1 MIDRKV
7 EGYEATHHMQRM
19 QIMREMAALTALI
32 HTLPTGGYGR
42 TFDWSG
48 NQLSR
53 NESWTD
59 YLTCELKAGERIGQ
73 LEALRLVS
81 AAQAQALRAVLEWI
95 GSWTYAP
102 VLNHGD
108 VRLKNVLVDE
118 NGAITALLDWE
129 FCTSNVAPYWDL
141 SLALHDLSI
150 DAKQEFLS
158 GYGLQESAVRE
169 IAPALK
175 ALNLIN
181 YAPYVAEAAE
191 ANDMARLERYRTR
204 LNGALDLF
212 SL

>member
-1 MIDRKV
+1 M
-7 EGYEATHHMQRM
+7 G
-19 QIMREMAALTALI
+19 ALTALI
-32 HTLPTGGYGR
+32 HTVPTSGYGR

-59 YLTCELKAGERIGQ
+59 YLICELKADERIDQ
-73 LEALRLVS
+73 LEAHRLLS
-81 AAQAQALRAVLEWI
+81 APQAQALRAAVEWI
-95 GSWTYAP
+95 GSWTDTP

-118 NGAITALLDWE
+118 SGAITALLDWE

-150 DAKQEFLS
+150 DAKQEYLS
-158 GYGLQESAVRE
+158 GYGLQEADVRE
-169 IAPALK
+169 MAPALK

-181 YAPYVAEAAE
+181 YDPYVAEAAE
-191 ANDMARLERYRTR
+191 ANDTARLERYRTR